1 MTSPVISFRKAGPGD
16 GETLLAWLGEPHVR
30 EFWDLGDDG
39 RANMLNYLQGTKNV
53 FDYWIGDID
62 GAPFCQVMTTD
73 ARDGE
78 PRHLTPFIS
87 PHGETWTM
95 DFMIGDP
102 TYVGRGLA
110 APTLAAF
117 AEFAK
122 LEEPH
127 LASLLIDPMATNTRA
142 IHVYEKAGYRKVA
155 EFAPSGGPFAG
166 EPHMLMS
173 LTF

>member
-1 MTSPVISFRKAGPGD
+1 MTNLVISFRKAGQGD
-16 GETLLAWLGEPHVR
+16 SDTLLAWLGEPHVH
-30 EFWDLGDDG
+30 EFWDLSDDG

-62 GAPFCQVMTTD
+62 GVPFCQVMTSD

-87 PHGETWTM
+87 PCGETWTM

-102 TYVGRGLA
+102 TYVGHGLA
-110 APTLAAF
+110 VPTLAAF

-122 LEEPH
+122 LEEPRV
-127 LASLLIDPMATNTRA
+127 ASLLIDPMATNTRA
-142 IHVYEKAGYRKVA
+142 IHVYEKAGYRKVNK
-155 EFAPSGGPFAG
+155 FVPPSGPFAG
-166 EPHMLMS
+166 EPHMLMA
-173 LTF
+173 LTL